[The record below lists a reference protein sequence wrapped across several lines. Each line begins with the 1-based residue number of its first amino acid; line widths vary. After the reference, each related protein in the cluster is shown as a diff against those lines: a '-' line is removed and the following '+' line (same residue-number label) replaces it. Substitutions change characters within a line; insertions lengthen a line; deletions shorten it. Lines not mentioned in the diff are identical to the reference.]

1 MSLGWESLDS
11 NLSTGN
17 SLVLRDAVELAQVHD
32 IPLIASAGNT
42 NGDQPTFPGRLAL
55 DYDNLLSINVT
66 NHLDD
71 VTYLSPV
78 AQNEGQITLSAPGGH
93 CEWQVG
99 WDTHYCLRTT
109 NIVNGQN
116 NLYGFA
122 GRTSGATAL
131 TAGVAALVW
140 STNKSLTS
148 TDIKLILEQTA
159 DKVGNFNYNANGWHN
174 KIGYGRINALKAVYR
189 AQRLRA
195 ESELSDFE
203 SRNPEST
210 APNQG
215 RRIVHDGTSSHIV
228 FETSGEIAYFK
239 RLSNGTLTT
248 PVLLS
253 NLQDTLIGRNANP
266 SITLSGSTI
275 HAVWQKKRYG
285 YDTYD
290 LVHKYSS
297 NGGST
302 WSSEAYAASGLQ
314 QTWEP
319 VPALA
324 GSVVSWSPHLMLTYR
339 GPDGIHALVY
349 HSGSNLFGPYTS
361 GNSLVLAD
369 TSAASPALSAS
380 YYNSSTRQHIV
391 WSDGGD
397 SIRYSMFTAS
407 NGTWS
412 TPVNLSSIVTGAAD
426 HLTPSISGNINGN
439 IHVAWHRSTGSGQ
452 YQNLIYHRRKHSS
465 DGTWPN
471 QYAAT
476 YYQYQGYPSLK
487 SINSTE
493 AVLAYAWLVG
503 STPYVWKQAYSQFGT
518 WNTPTQ
524 LSSSGRHPSVS
535 VYGENRAVWT
545 GGTGSP
551 FDIVVGSSTLKAAP
565 QEPVENVRLLSWR
578 DAESGRLIELTFA
591 QPVLRSNGIGRPLP
605 WIPVDPDSSVTT
617 WNVGRFL
624 RPDLSGVDADDAE
637 VVFDIHV
644 KGITSVMSGF
654 DVRVGL
660 AGRSESRI
668 GVANPDDVD
677 GLSYELAARVTPDVL
692 ANGMYLIPEV
702 AGAKDMA
709 LGHLLLEPG
718 GWRRLTGGS
727 SGRYPYQTQDM
738 ETPAV
743 ISLGAT
749 PNPFNPST
757 QIRWTLDAG
766 RQTRLSVYDLLGREV
781 VVLAD
786 GHFGAGTHTAIF
798 DGAGLASGIYMVR
811 LQAGGTVRTVRITL
825 MK

>member
-1 MSLGWESLDS
+1 MD
-11 NLSTGN
+11 
-17 SLVLRDAVELAQVHD
+17 
-32 IPLIASAGNT
+32 
-42 NGDQPTFPGRLAL
+42 
-55 DYDNLLSINVT
+55 
-66 NHLDD
+66 
-71 VTYLSPV
+71 
-78 AQNEGQITLSAPGGH
+78 GQ
-93 CEWQVG
+93 
-99 WDTHYCLRTT
+99 Y
-109 NIVNGQN
+109 
-116 NLYGFA
+116 Y
-122 GRTSGATAL
+122 
-131 TAGVAALVW
+131 
-140 STNKSLTS
+140 
-148 TDIKLILEQTA
+148 
-159 DKVGNFNYNANGWHN
+159 HN
-174 KIGYGRINALKAVYR
+174 RFGYGRVNALKAVYR

-493 AVLAYAWLVG
+493 AVLAY
-503 STPYVWKQAYSQFGT
+503 
-518 WNTPTQ
+518 
-524 LSSSGRHPSVS
+524 
-535 VYGENRAVWT
+535 
-545 GGTGSP
+545 
-551 FDIVVGSSTLKAAP
+551 
-565 QEPVENVRLLSWR
+565 
-578 DAESGRLIELTFA
+578 
-591 QPVLRSNGIGRPLP
+591 
-605 WIPVDPDSSVTT
+605 
-617 WNVGRFL
+617 
-624 RPDLSGVDADDAE
+624 DAE

-692 ANGMYLIPEV
+692 ANGMYLIPEL

-743 ISLGAT
+743 ITLGAT

-798 DGAGLASGIYMVR
+798 DGAGLASGIYLVR
-811 LQAGGTVRTVRITL
+811 LQAGGTVRTARITL